1 MEGSWN
7 SPAGPPPD
15 FDRLLALAHA
25 RRRRSAAGVA
35 AGVACAAL
43 LAVTIGFGLPDGGR
57 VDVAANGDAVPAGG
71 DASLSDG
78 GALGADVDVV
88 VVGPLAGFADFAGFR
103 IDVPAGPDETLVSDA
118 YHFTTVSVLGAISV
132 PVQAKERWTVLA
144 LSAAV
149 ETDLA
154 VRDPVAGESLG
165 SVHVPA
171 GGAVVAVRHANQ
183 NGRIVLSRS
192 DATSAVLQASQACPE
207 GARTTDGAPS
217 VGRSDGGPPASAVV
231 EADVVSLPPM
241 SVDGGC
247 P

>member
-7 SPAGPPPD
+7 SPAGTPPD

-25 RRRRSAAGVA
+25 RRRRSTAGVA
-35 AGVACAAL
+35 AGLACAAL
-43 LAVTIGFGLPDGGR
+43 LAVTIGVGLPDDGR
-57 VDVAANGDAVPAGG
+57 VDVTADGDVVPAGG
-71 DASLSDG
+71 DAGLADG

-88 VVGPLAGFADFAGFR
+88 VVGPLADVADFAGFR

-144 LSAAV
+144 LSAAA
-149 ETDLA
+149 ETDLT
-154 VRDPVAGESLG
+154 VRDPVAGQSLG
-165 SVHVPA
+165 SVQVPA

-183 NGRIVLSRS
+183 GRIVLSGS
-192 DATSAVLQASQACPE
+192 DATSEVLQASRACPE
-207 GARTTDGAPS
+207 GARTTDGAAG